1 MNKLNDD
8 LARYQFKQEKLTNEN
23 NHIQSEFLEKLKE
36 LEKEAVR
43 YEVQIDKL
51 KDSKADLLNDIME
64 AEKQI
69 LLWERKI

>member
-1 MNKLNDD
+1 
-8 LARYQFKQEKLTNEN
+8 LTNEN

-51 KDSKADLLNDIME
+51 KDSKAELLNDIME
-64 AEKQI
+64 AEK
-69 LLWERKI
+69 